1 MSLLNNLIEFS
12 TYQPTSLLFCTSPKE
27 SNDQKFTKEFRGL
40 ISAVT
45 PQRKPSSKSLSK
57 LQLISASAAKIDPR
71 ERLLHRMV
79 HKINMKLRKHYLN
92 LFVVLE
98 TLKKKDIYLFKA
110 PEKELNKNIN
120 QGIVKMLQVQE
131 IMFSKYYANQMKKD
145 CFKGILG
152 YSKSRK
158 AFQIVQNIVNKKI
171 IGIFFKGIKD
181 FANLIEKNEIRID
194 ILIHS
199 IQNINKSLLSFNKN
213 QYFKEFFMKLKSLPS
228 KIPIKKIKQP

>member
-1 MSLLNNLIEFS
+1 
-12 TYQPTSLLFCTSPKE
+12 
-27 SNDQKFTKEFRGL
+27 
-40 ISAVT
+40 
-45 PQRKPSSKSLSK
+45 
-57 LQLISASAAKIDPR
+57 
-71 ERLLHRMV
+71 
-79 HKINMKLRKHYLN
+79 
-92 LFVVLE
+92 
-98 TLKKKDIYLFKA
+98 
-110 PEKELNKNIN
+110 
-120 QGIVKMLQVQE
+120 
-131 IMFSKYYANQMKKD
+131 MKKD
-145 CFKGILG
+145 CFRGILG

-228 KIPIKKIKQP
+228 KIPIKKIK